1 LKAAVVDE
9 EASPKFSKELERTV
23 WKSNDLVE
31 NPSVVENCEEISN
44 DQDPT
49 PSVTT

>member
-1 LKAAVVDE
+1 LKAVVVDE
-9 EASPKFSKELERTV
+9 EASPKFAEELERTV
-23 WKSNDLVE
+23 WKSDDSVGD
-31 NPSVVENCEEISN
+31 PSLVENCEEISD